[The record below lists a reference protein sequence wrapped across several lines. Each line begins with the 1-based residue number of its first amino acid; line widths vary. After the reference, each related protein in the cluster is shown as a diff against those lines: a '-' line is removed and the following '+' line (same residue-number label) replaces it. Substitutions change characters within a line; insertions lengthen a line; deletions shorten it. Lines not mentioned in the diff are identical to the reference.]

1 MAALGQADKLAQIT
15 SSESE
20 SELDKPKLS
29 EERENFSTHT
39 EKQRIIILSLVSS
52 EHYSKTQVM
61 ELFGCT
67 KHKVDIA
74 RKRQGAFRPLQQRPE
89 KRQFRQKL
97 EFLFGSNLMEDV
109 TYGTTVIK
117 SDSGEK
123 QVLPRAILTATR
135 SRAVQDYKRHCR
147 ENLSLLEDE
156 CLSDSTLWKILRNIK
171 QSQKRAMVGFDNVTA
186 NDLKGFLL
194 LEDVVITSLT
204 DAKLRQLEQ
213 SKRYLKIGYR
223 MHCETLS
230 SCENPCISF
239 AISNKIF

>member
-1 MAALGQADKLAQIT
+1 MAALGQADKLVQII

-29 EERENFSTHT
+29 TERENFRTHT
-39 EKQRIIILSLVSS
+39 EKQRIIILSLVSP

-67 KHKVDIA
+67 KHKVDMA
-74 RKRQGAFRPLQQRPE
+74 RKWQRAYGPVQQRPE

-97 EFLFGSNLMEDV
+97 NLQQAECFLEFLFGSNLMQDV

-123 QVLPRAILTATR
+123 QVLPHAILTAMR
-135 SRAVQDYKRHCR
+135 SRAVQDYKQHCR

-156 CLSDSTLWKILRNIK
+156 CLSPGK
-171 QSQKRAMVGFDNVTA
+171 
-186 NDLKGFLL
+186 
-194 LEDVVITSLT
+194 VIATFFT
-204 DAKLRQLEQ
+204 HQF
-213 SKRYLKIGYR
+213 
-223 MHCETLS
+223 
-230 SCENPCISF
+230 N
-239 AISNKIF
+239 